1 MVLIYMFFV
10 LLYLAPIVIFVY
22 LKLSRK
28 KLAFPSKISLYIFA
42 ISYGLIIYSVFGYEV
57 YLEFQLN
64 KFDLN
69 NDGMFNGLEIT
80 ASQELAMSKVISDTG
95 RTFTPLTGFICSSLI
110 SLLSLLILK
119 SLGLGKST

>member
-95 RTFTPLTGFICSSLI
+95 RTFAPLTGFICSSLI